1 MLDKENKTDEIY
13 ELILIVAKIFLSEEN
28 IKLLLEFDNNK
39 RIFDDETVKKFLN
52 VIYKI
57 IKNLIDKENYNKN
70 FDFKK
75 FFNTFFESII
85 KYNDDNAFNSL
96 TLKDDEHVHHNLIS
110 LYENLKN
117 LIELNKDIFTLE
129 INILLK
135 ELNKLK
141 YQDLRKIFYDII
153 SILIKNNNNVQLKD
167 IYQILDEKLL
177 KKIFNENPEL
187 LSEIIIRINYQNF
200 KEKNHFNEIIIP
212 FLFNH
217 ALKSNQIKNLFD
229 LLFKVINIKDELIL
243 ERLYLIMGFPQM
255 IIEKIKEEDE
265 ENEENE
271 ENEEQEDD
279 EENRTLPGTHI
290 DNKDFW
296 PKFGIPYMEK
306 YQTEEIYKYISN
318 FKIYESHCIL
328 AQLFPCFDKNLYDN
342 IDFIKDE
349 KNLEKDE
356 INKYIYKLLC
366 IALLNEGN
374 YCLFKYMY
382 LTPSRFIV
390 KYKNL
395 YEEII
400 NILSEDK
407 NNNFDL
413 SEIQKNAEIC
423 IKRINY
429 ELGNIKDMNLD
440 SIPELPENMKKAY
453 KEYESIKEFK
463 GFIPKHIPDQV
474 MKVVYS
480 VEQKGEN
487 FIMLYLNYYT
497 TYKELEL
504 YRKEKNKEIIEKEE
518 NKEENITE
526 EKEDENDNESYIYKI
541 DSKEI
546 GSNENSFLYNFIK
559 KIKAKKKILFKS
571 KIIQLAIKRL

>member
-1 MLDKENKTDEIY
+1 
-13 ELILIVAKIFLSEEN
+13 
-28 IKLLLEFDNNK
+28 
-39 RIFDDETVKKFLN
+39 
-52 VIYKI
+52 
-57 IKNLIDKENYNKN
+57 
-70 FDFKK
+70 
-75 FFNTFFESII
+75 
-85 KYNDDNAFNSL
+85 
-96 TLKDDEHVHHNLIS
+96 
-110 LYENLKN
+110 
-117 LIELNKDIFTLE
+117 
-129 INILLK
+129 
-135 ELNKLK
+135 
-141 YQDLRKIFYDII
+141 
-153 SILIKNNNNVQLKD
+153 
-167 IYQILDEKLL
+167 
-177 KKIFNENPEL
+177 
-187 LSEIIIRINYQNF
+187 
-200 KEKNHFNEIIIP
+200 
-212 FLFNH
+212 
-217 ALKSNQIKNLFD
+217 
-229 LLFKVINIKDELIL
+229 
-243 ERLYLIMGFPQM
+243 
-255 IIEKIKEEDE
+255 
-265 ENEENE
+265 
-271 ENEEQEDD
+271 
-279 EENRTLPGTHI
+279 
-290 DNKDFW
+290 
-296 PKFGIPYMEK
+296 
-306 YQTEEIYKYISN
+306 
-318 FKIYESHCIL
+318 
-328 AQLFPCFDKNLYDN
+328 
-342 IDFIKDE
+342 
-349 KNLEKDE
+349 
-356 INKYIYKLLC
+356 
-366 IALLNEGN
+366 
-374 YCLFKYMY
+374 

-559 KIKAKKKILFKS
+559 IIKAKKKN
-571 KIIQLAIKRL
+571 IIQIEDNSIGNKKIMKSSLIRKIYYNKENNKKLLKNKVKDETNNKDKSNYYISEFWNINYFKENSYSEIFNIYRRNYEQKFVKLNRIENELYLLDKNKITFSTENYFHDDKK